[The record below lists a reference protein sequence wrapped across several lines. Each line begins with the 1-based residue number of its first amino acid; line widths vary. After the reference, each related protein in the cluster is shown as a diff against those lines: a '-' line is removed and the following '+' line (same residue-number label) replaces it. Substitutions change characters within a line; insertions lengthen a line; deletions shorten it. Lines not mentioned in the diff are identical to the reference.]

1 MQQTTTN
8 RLTSDEWTTVRDFTV
23 GEHGQQFPRY
33 EAKFVSNV
41 DAEYV
46 ENELVLVRET
56 DVITGSEQIYQLP
69 KGVFEGVIEQFQ

>member
-1 MQQTTTN
+1 MQKTTSTK
-8 RLTSDEWTTVRDFTV
+8 LTSDEWTTVRDSTV

-33 EAKFVSNV
+33 EAKFVSNI

-56 DVITGSEQIYQLP
+56 NVITGSERIYQLP
-69 KGVFEGVIEQFQ
+69 KGVFEGVIEQF